1 MKLRQIEIDF
11 DIHQKIE
18 LERRGFDEPAYV
30 ALRRLLNLPAKGQD
44 IENQTEIPVGANTSN
59 QPTAGRP
66 FIQDGVQVPHGS
78 NARMEY
84 MRGEQVYEGV
94 FFDGKLVVN
103 GFEYKA
109 LSPAAKA
116 LAITKTGTHPEE
128 LNGWLYWE
136 AQFPGEKRWR
146 KLWDLR
152 EEARK
157 KRKS

>member
-1 MKLRQIEIDF
+1 MELRQIEIDF
-11 DIHQKIE
+11 DIHQMIE

-30 ALRRLLNLPAKGQD
+30 ALRRLLSLPAKEKNSD
-44 IENQTEIPVGANTSN
+44 NQTESARGANTSN
-59 QPTAGRP
+59 QRNAGKP
-66 FIQDGVQVPHGS
+66 FVQDGVQVPHGS
-78 NARMEY
+78 RARMEY
-84 MRGEQVYEGV
+84 MRGEQVYEGE
-94 FFDGKLVVN
+94 FLDGKLVVN
-103 GFEYKA
+103 GIDYKA

-116 LAITKTGTHPEE
+116 LAITKNGTHPDE

-136 AQFPGEKRWR
+136 AQFPGETRWR